1 MKKIVFLALVGK
13 ISTIKFVAGE
23 FEDDD
28 LVNADKQ
35 EKFNKDLKAAAP
47 TQPPLVAS

>member
-1 MKKIVFLALVGK
+1 MKQIVFLALIGK
-13 ISTIKFVAGE
+13 ISAIKFVAGE

-35 EKFNKDLKAAAP
+35 A
-47 TQPPLVAS
+47 

>member
-1 MKKIVFLALVGK
+1 MKQIVYLALIGQ
-13 ISTIKFVAGE
+13 ISAIKFVAGE

-35 EKFNKDLKAAAP
+35 DRFLKDQNK
-47 TQPPLVAS
+47 